1 MRILSIVLAASLA
14 GVLVSCSSQNGST
27 TSQEPAEKNLTEA
40 SGAPVETNAGLYGL
54 AAQTLEGEPVN
65 LSAYAG
71 KVTLV
76 VNVASKCGYTG
87 QYAGLQALHAEL
99 EDQGFAVLGFPSN
112 EFGGQE
118 PGSAQDIR
126 SFCTER
132 FDVSF
137 PMFAK
142 CDVKP
147 GDSQSP
153 IFAFLEQQSGQVPG
167 WNFCKY
173 LVGPDGQVI
182 QFYASGVAPDADELR
197 KAIETALG

>member
-14 GVLVSCSSQNGST
+14 GALVSCSSQNGST

-76 VNVASKCGYTG
+76 VNVASKCG
-87 QYAGLQALHAEL
+87 
-99 EDQGFAVLGFPSN
+99 
-112 EFGGQE
+112 GGQE